1 MQNKWA
7 VFFLFCHCIMILLF
21 GWTTYNVYKPVG
33 DYSMWM
39 DIHVMIALGFGFLMS
54 FMSRSSFVATG
65 HSYIGSAFVF
75 FWAILNYGF
84 WHRAINP
91 SQKSKWDR
99 IEIGM
104 ESLVNADF
112 CSGSVLISFGAMIGK
127 ISLSQL
133 LFMCFVEVIFY
144 SINEAILYTRF
155 NVADIGGSMVIH
167 LFGATFGLVCSMFL
181 EMDDGRCKKL
191 KKRSSPAI
199 THNSDTL
206 AMIGTIFLW
215 CFWPSFNS
223 YLGGNVNDGTLSQR
237 AAVNTCLS
245 ISASTVVAAFVSSL
259 IGKGK
264 MSMVDI
270 QNATLAGGVA
280 CGAIANMF
288 IQPYGAMLVGSAAG
302 LISTLGFNFLSPF
315 LDRTIG
321 LKDTCGILN
330 LHCIPGFLGAIVS
343 VIVTG
348 SADEMTQGEGFP
360 EGPFATV
367 QKIWPVYG
375 SRTWRELAGNQ
386 LAGIGTTIGIAVLT
400 GALTGVAM
408 RYIDPLTEYFE
419 DGTEYIV
426 HDDDHVFAE
435 QKTIVHPQT
444 MASMRF
450 EATSRNSAAEPA
462 GEEMQQAQT
471 EAATEDA

>member
-7 VFFLFCHCIMILLF
+7 FFFLACHCGMIVLF
-21 GWTTYNVYKPVG
+21 GWTTYNTKKPHG

-65 HSYIGSAFVF
+65 HSYIGTAFVF
-75 FWAILNYGF
+75 FWALLNYGF
-84 WHRAINP
+84 WHRVINP
-91 SQKSKWDR
+91 SVGTKWDR
-99 IEIGM
+99 IEIGL

-112 CSGSVLISFGAMIGK
+112 CAAAVLISFGAMIGK
-127 ISLSQL
+127 ISMSQL
-133 LFMCFVEVIFY
+133 LLMCLVEVIFY

-167 LFGATFGLVCSMFL
+167 LFGATFGLVCSLFL
-181 EMDDGRCKKL
+181 EHDEGRRTKL
-191 KKRSSPAI
+191 AKRSSPAI

-223 YLGGNVNDGTLSQR
+223 FLGGHFDDGTLSQR

-245 ISASTVVAAFVSSL
+245 ISGSAVVAAFVSSI
-259 IGKGK
+259 IGNGK

-280 CGAIANMF
+280 IGAVANMF
-288 IQPYGAMLVGSAAG
+288 LQPYGALVIGSFAG
-302 LISTLGFNFLSPF
+302 LVSTLGFNYLSPF

-330 LHCIPGFLGAIVS
+330 LHCIPGFMGAIVS

-348 SADEMTQGEGFP
+348 SADEATQGQGFP
-360 EGPFATV
+360 EGTFATT
-367 QKIWPVYG
+367 KLIWPVYG
-375 SRTWRELAGNQ
+375 SRSWRELAGNQ
-386 LAGIGTTIGIAVLT
+386 LAGIGCTIGIATAT
-400 GALTGVAM
+400 GALTGLLL
-408 RYIDPLTEYFE
+408 RYCDPLEEYFE

-426 HDDDHVFAE
+426 HNTDHTFAE
-435 QKTIVHPQT
+435 QQAKELSPLGA
-444 MASMRF
+444 MSSL
-450 EATSRNSAAEPA
+450 TSNAVSHAPDD
-462 GEEMQQAQT
+462 GDEMQEQA
-471 EAATEDA
+471 